1 MGDDRGVTPWRSL
14 PLLMVQRLSKAT
26 KGEESEMKKLI
37 SAGAICAVAVAVVAV
52 PSALGVKSP
61 KQVGGTVSVNVTP
74 TTVDATTTSVTA
86 SGGVSSNSGCKK
98 NRTIHFA
105 YVNGTTVGPVVGT
118 TETGSNGKYSVTLPK
133 PTDTN
138 PPTASVVLRATVDQV
153 IRKVGS
159 KKKGKKTKKG
169 RRFDCLQITGDSGP
183 IAIAPTAP

>member
-1 MGDDRGVTPWRSL
+1 
-14 PLLMVQRLSKAT
+14 
-26 KGEESEMKKLI
+26 MKKLI
-37 SAGAICAVAVAVVAV
+37 SACAVCTVAVAAVAV

-61 KQVGGTVSVNVTP
+61 KQVGGTVSVSVTP

-98 NRTIHFA
+98 GRTIHFS
-105 YVNGTTVGPVVGT
+105 YVNGATVGPEVGST
-118 TETGSNGKYSVTLPK
+118 TVGSNGKYSVTLPK

-169 RRFDCLQITGDSGP
+169 RRFDCLQLTGDSGP
-183 IAIAPTAP
+183 IAIAPATP